1 MIDNQDPR
9 ANVDQNSALSDLI
22 SVLKTSEKN
31 MQNLIEQLAVEND
44 ESLLELSLQLND
56 DIQATFERHQSLKRH
71 MKPKPFRGK
80 AVEEEV
86 MQ

>member
-31 MQNLIEQLAVEND
+31 M
-44 ESLLELSLQLND
+44 
-56 DIQATFERHQSLKRH
+56 
-71 MKPKPFRGK
+71 
-80 AVEEEV
+80 
-86 MQ
+86 